1 MRAVVIAWVSVS
13 DLNGPARRCPQRAPN
28 LTSRIAGGSRRPLPR
43 SGWKHTKPAE
53 LVEAAIEFGPC
64 VEIRDAQIFA
74 IERKEV
80 EEYERD
86 GIDLSDFEGA
96 QVVTASGT
104 VMTVYRNRDFSSLR
118 VRRRRG
124 FRP

>member
-1 MRAVVIAWVSVS
+1 MVIAWVSVS
-13 DLNGPARRCPQRAPN
+13 DLNGPAKAN

-64 VEIRDAQIFA
+64 VEIRDTQIFG
-74 IERKEV
+74 IGRKEV
-80 EEYERD
+80 EEYRRD

-104 VMTVYRNRDFSSLR
+104 VMTVYRNATSAACGCVVAVASGREVTDM
-118 VRRRRG
+118 G
-124 FRP
+124 WAK